1 MLSVIICQIICKVLE
16 NHQHEGWEMVF
27 ESFFTY
33 LCESNSDVTFGK
45 CVADA
50 VTDMVCEC
58 LPDDI
63 ELNKSDI
70 DLLYSLYADYADEFE
85 EGVRGEILRLI
96 YKKGF
101 GFMG

>member
-1 MLSVIICQIICKVLE
+1 MLSVIICKIICEVLADR
-16 NHQHEGWEMVF
+16 QHEGWSMVF
-27 ESFFTY
+27 DFFFTNDEGVDITY
-33 LCESNSDVTFGK
+33 DK
-45 CVADA
+45 RVADA
-50 VTDMVCEC
+50 VTDMICEY

-63 ELNKSDI
+63 ELTKSDV